1 MNETNTSRV
10 LIVEDDQFLNKVY
23 KAKLEKEGFEIISL
37 TDSDTAI
44 ETAVEMQPACIL
56 LDLILPTL
64 SGFEV
69 LVDLKKN
76 PKTKDIPVLI
86 LSNLGQQTDI
96 QKGLESGAAAYFVK
110 ADISPDEVIN
120 QIKKHLAQ

>member
-1 MNETNTSRV
+1 MNTANTKI
-10 LIVEDDQFLNKVY
+10 LIIEDDQFLNKVY
-23 KAKLEKEGFEIISL
+23 KSKLEKEGYEIISL
-37 TDSDTAI
+37 TDSDTSV
-44 ETAVEMQPACIL
+44 ETAEAEQPACIL

-69 LVDLKKN
+69 LVNLKKN

-96 QKGLESGAAAYFVK
+96 QRGLEEGAAAYFVK
-110 ADISPDEVIN
+110 ADISPDEVIQN
-120 QIKKHLAQ
+120 IKIHIA